1 MALTVAKSALE
12 AVREK
17 GLGGFLRMIREEGF
31 LRCLPDGNLL
41 QTKIH
46 NIGATLVGVDKFG
59 NKYYQKLGDTQ
70 YGRHRWVEY
79 ASKDR
84 YNASQVPA
92 EWHGWLHFITDH
104 TGDEKPK
111 RYGIEH
117 KENFSGE
124 GDAYIYH
131 SKGHTLNPGQKNW
144 TRYQPWVPTKTKQ
157 VHWKQTQRAR
167 PFYLCLPEET
177 TLSNLVNKLPSVAA
191 MVFDSEKQ
199 SIVSLGQVGDSSSD
213 GISSVKEPLIEE
225 KHHSPED
232 YSVLAAIPSFLF
244 PALGALLFGYEI
256 GATSCA
262 IISIKSPTLSGVS
275 WYSLSPVDVGII
287 TSGSLYGAL
296 IGSIVAFSVADT
308 IGRRKEL
315 ILAAFFYLVGAIVT
329 SVAPVFSVL
338 IIGRLIQHEI
348 GFFLFFCPLIHSVS
362 WETMHAAPMYIAE
375 TSPSQIRGRMI
386 SLKEFSTV
394 IGMVGGYGIGSLW
407 VTAISGWRYM
417 YATITPVP
425 VIMGI
430 GMCWLPAS
438 PRWLLLRS
446 LQGKGNVENLQ
457 QAAIRSL
464 RRLRGSVVVDSA
476 VEQVDEILAELSS
489 VGEGKEATLGEIFQ
503 GKCLKA
509 LTIAGGLVLLQQ
521 ITGQPSVLYYAPSI
535 LQTAGFSAATDAT
548 RISILLGLL
557 KLVMTGVA
565 VIVIDKLGRRP
576 LLFGGV
582 SGMVISLFLLGSYYI
597 FYNTV
602 PAVAVVALLL
612 YVGCYQLSFGP
623 IGWLMISEIFP
634 LKLRGRGISIAVL
647 VNFGTNALVTF
658 AFSPLKELLGAGVL
672 FFGFGVICVVSLF
685 FIYFIVPET
694 KGLTLEE
701 IEAKC
706 L

>member
-1 MALTVAKSALE
+1 
-12 AVREK
+12 
-17 GLGGFLRMIREEGF
+17 
-31 LRCLPDGNLL
+31 
-41 QTKIH
+41 
-46 NIGATLVGVDKFG
+46 
-59 NKYYQKLGDTQ
+59 
-70 YGRHRWVEY
+70 
-79 ASKDR
+79 
-84 YNASQVPA
+84 
-92 EWHGWLHFITDH
+92 
-104 TGDEKPK
+104 
-111 RYGIEH
+111 
-117 KENFSGE
+117 
-124 GDAYIYH
+124 
-131 SKGHTLNPGQKNW
+131 
-144 TRYQPWVPTKTKQ
+144 
-157 VHWKQTQRAR
+157 
-167 PFYLCLPEET
+167 
-177 TLSNLVNKLPSVAA
+177 

-199 SIVSLGQVGDSSSD
+199 SIVSIGQVGDSSSG
-213 GISSVKEPLIEE
+213 GISSVKEPLIKEN
-225 KHHSPED
+225 HHSPED

-262 IISIKSPTLSGVS
+262 IISIKSPTLSGIS
-275 WYSLSPVDVGII
+275 WYTLSPVDVGII

-296 IGSIVAFSVADT
+296 IGSIVAFSIADT

-315 ILAAFFYLVGAIVT
+315 ILAAFLYLVGAIVT
-329 SVAPVFSVL
+329 SLAPVFSVL
-338 IIGRLIQHEI
+338 IIGRLMYGVGI
-348 GFFLFFCPLIHSVS
+348 GL
-362 WETMHAAPMYIAE
+362 TMHAAPMYIAE

-407 VTAISGWRYM
+407 VTVISGWRYM
-417 YATITPVP
+417 YATIIPVP

-446 LQGKGNVENLQ
+446 LQGKGNVESLQ

-557 KLVMTGVA
+557 KLVMTGAA

-658 AFSPLKELLGAGVL
+658 AFSPLKELFGAGVL
-672 FFGFGVICVVSLF
+672 FFGFGVICVLSLF